1 MEVTDASVFELETM
15 AEKLPFKSEKI
26 ILSLI
31 LISAP
36 AISSPLFLS
45 IILPEINL
53 VVSFTLQLLI
63 SPARV
68 MIEIKTNTTR
78 KIFFIILVI
87 L

>member
-1 MEVTDASVFELETM
+1 
-15 AEKLPFKSEKI
+15 
-26 ILSLI
+26 
-31 LISAP
+31 
-36 AISSPLFLS
+36 
-45 IILPEINL
+45 
-53 VVSFTLQLLI
+53 LQLLI